1 MEMQESFSDTYLEIE
16 LLDQKIYKT
25 ETLLF
30 K

>member
-1 MEMQESFSDTYLEIE
+1 MEMQESFSDTHLEIE